1 MVTASPRRAT
11 LHFRYM
17 RRVAFVLAALVGA
30 TAVTVAPMTAPSASA
45 QARITSVVVEGTGNG
60 HGRGLSQYG
69 AYGRAVG
76 GQDYRGILNAYFGGT
91 IPGDLEPLTRRI
103 DVRLLALDNVPGLQ
117 VISTTGAVEVT
128 GVPGTWGS
136 VYVLDDPVTNMFQLW
151 GLPDTATDCN
161 ADTTGFIDL
170 GPLVTTSPVEFT
182 MVGGDD
188 LATPAPNLLGV
199 CRPNGSVVHY
209 RGSIKFW
216 DTHAGNRVV
225 NSVLVEQYLRG
236 VIPREVPSSWGG
248 APNGIEALKAQAV
261 AARSYGLTQN
271 RSYFVESS
279 GGTTR
284 YASTCDSSTCQ
295 VYGGA
300 ATRAS
305 GTSLGTNVLEHVYTN
320 TAVAVTA
327 GEVRRRSQSGPL
339 VSTEYS
345 SSNGPR
351 TAGGTFPAIDDPL
364 DATPSNK
371 LHRWTRVLDAAVL
384 AAKYGLGTLT
394 SVTMVDVDN
403 GYDGIWYNDVVL
415 TGTAGTKRV
424 PAWTFRGDNGLPS
437 PGFTLRTETGPGGP
451 MGANQRIELQVVG
464 AAVTAPDGST
474 DVVPEGVSAVA
485 LNITAVLPSAAG
497 FMTVWPCDVSRPDAS
512 NLNYVANGVV
522 ANSVIAPV
530 GANGRVCFYTNQT
543 SHLLVDISGWFAESS
558 FVGAT
563 PKRVIDTR
571 NAIGGP
577 KVRIPAGGT
586 ISVPLAGAA
595 VQRTN
600 GSPDVIPANATAVA
614 MNVTAVLPSQAG
626 FFTVWPCGTAM
637 PTTSNLNFT
646 TGSVVANGVVA
657 TLGAGGSVCIYS
669 DQQSDVLVDVLGW
682 FGTGAGQ
689 PPYTGAVPSRIVDTR
704 NAIGGPRGVITRGA
718 PKVVPVR
725 GVTVN
730 VNGALQQV
738 PADAS
743 AVALNVTIVEAREA
757 GYATVWPCGTPMP
770 DASNVNFA
778 RGATAANGV
787 IAPIGSDGSVCIF
800 TYSDAHLIVDI
811 AGWFTGGATPAF
823 RGNVPKRLVDTRN
836 AIGPLPQ

>member
-1 MVTASPRRAT
+1 
-11 LHFRYM
+11 M
-17 RRVAFVLAALVGA
+17 RRVSFVLAALLGA
-30 TAVTVAPMTAPSASA
+30 TAVTVAPLTAPVASA
-45 QARITSVVVEGTGNG
+45 QARIVSVVVEGTGNG

-69 AYGRAVG
+69 AYGRAIA

-91 IPGDLEPLTRRI
+91 IPGDPEPSTRRI
-103 DVRLLALDNVPGLQ
+103 DVRLLALDNVADLK
-117 VISTTGAVEVT
+117 VISATGAITVT
-128 GVPGTWGS
+128 GLPETVPGVPDTWGS
-136 VYVLDDPVTNMFQLW
+136 VYAVEESPGTFRLW
-151 GLPDTATDCN
+151 GLKTATDCN
-161 ADTTGFIDL
+161 ADTTGFADL
-170 GPLVTTSPVEFT
+170 GVLTSSVEFT
-182 MVGGDD
+182 TVGGDD
-188 LATPAPNLLGV
+188 VNTPAANVLGV

-209 RGSIKFW
+209 RGTIKFW
-216 DTHAGNRVV
+216 DMYAGNRVV

-236 VIPREVPSSWGG
+236 VIPREVPAGWGS
-248 APNGIEALKAQAV
+248 APNGMEALKAQAV
-261 AARSYGLTQN
+261 AARSYALAQN
-271 RSYFVESS
+271 RVDGYFVESLRAS
-279 GGTTR
+279 TR

-300 ATRAS
+300 ATRATGS
-305 GTSLGTNVLEHVYTN
+305 SLGTNVLEHPNTN
-320 TAVAVTA
+320 AAVAATA

-351 TAGGTFPAIDDPL
+351 TAGGTFPVIDDPW
-364 DATPSNK
+364 DATPSNR
-371 LHRWTRVLDAAVL
+371 LHRWTRTLDAAAL
-384 AAKYGLGTLT
+384 AARYGLGTLT
-394 SVTMVDVDN
+394 SVTMDEAASAAN
-403 GYDGIWYNDVVL
+403 RLYDGIWYNDVVL
-415 TGTAGTKRV
+415 TGTGGTKRV

-451 MGANQRIELQVVG
+451 MAANQRIELQVVG

-474 DVVPEGVSAVA
+474 DVVPDGVSAVA

-497 FMTVWPCDVSRPDAS
+497 FMTVWPCDVGRPDAS

-530 GANGRVCFYTNQT
+530 GANGKVCFYTNQT
-543 SHLLVDISGWFAESS
+543 SHLLVDISGWFSDSS

-577 KVRIPAGGT
+577 KVRIAAGGT

-600 GSPDVIPANATAVA
+600 GSPDVIPADATAVA

-657 TLGAGGSVCIYS
+657 TLGASGSVCIYS

-704 NAIGGPRGVITRGA
+704 NAIGGPSGVITRGA

-725 GVTVN
+725 GVNVN
-730 VNGALQQV
+730 VNGAVQQV

-778 RGATAANGV
+778 RGGTAANGV